1 MGIGRLGFVAAIAC
15 ALAFAAAA
23 PPAWAQSKLA
33 QSNGD
38 PVVLPEADQ
47 AAIRRA
53 IEGQLQAFQRDDG
66 AAAFSYATP
75 TIQEKFQSPEMF
87 MEMVRGGY
95 NAVYRPQAVQFKDIV
110 WLHGA
115 PAQRVLVVG
124 PDGVPVMAVYPM
136 TRMPDGTW
144 RINGC
149 FLLAYR
155 QNDA

>member
-1 MGIGRLGFVAAIAC
+1 MRIWRLAVLAAFTC
-15 ALAFAAAA
+15 ALAAVSVAPRAAM
-23 PPAWAQSKLA
+23 A
-33 QSNGD
+33 QSNGEQMALTD
-38 PVVLPEADQ
+38 ADQ
-47 AAIRRA
+47 AAIRKA

-66 AAAFSYATP
+66 SAAFSYATP
-75 TIQEKFQSPEMF
+75 TIQEIFQSPETF
-87 MEMVRGGY
+87 MEMVRAGY

-136 TRMPDGTW
+136 MRMPDGTW

>member
-1 MGIGRLGFVAAIAC
+1 MRIWRVGFFALMICGLAAIS
-15 ALAFAAAA
+15 AA
-23 PPAWAQSKLA
+23 PGPVLG

-38 PVVLPEADQ
+38 LMALPEADQ
-47 AAIRRA
+47 GAIRRV
-53 IEGQLQAFQRDDG
+53 IESQLQAFQRDDG
-66 AAAFSYATP
+66 GAAFSYATP
-75 TIQEKFQSPEMF
+75 NIQEIFQSPEIF

-95 NAVYRPQAVQFKDIV
+95 QPVYRPQAVQFKDIV

-115 PAQRVLVVG
+115 QAQRVLVVG

-136 TRMPDGTW
+136 TRMPDGSW